1 MARFCTPL
9 HCPNSH
15 VTLQFFNIT
24 PLLSTLNCHVLTL
37 CLASCPLLGWSTP
50 TGFQHSAFTFGQE
63 SSIVR
68 SSVAQGVFTHP
79 TPQLPS
85 CLPTVVS
92 GPLKSTFADSPH
104 HHSQPLSCPHCCF
117 SSTTSPIRESCS
129 CMCGSCSRPL
139 RGLPRRS
146 AVKIPAGALVAHLHR
161 ALIFVQ
167 AEVNLTAVSPSLSWT
182 SATLDLLHCIHSLD
196 FHTFQE
202 KARACAICEHHRCV
216 TRWDSSDFRAKRP
229 QRPFA
234 LLPSIYNIFA

>member
-1 MARFCTPL
+1 MNIDSDHINYLIWRYLQESGMARFCTPL

-68 SSVAQGVFTHP
+68 SSVAQGVFAHP

-92 GPLKSTFADSPH
+92 
-104 HHSQPLSCPHCCF
+104 SQINIRRLS
-117 SSTTSPIRESCS
+117 
-129 CMCGSCSRPL
+129 
-139 RGLPRRS
+139 
-146 AVKIPAGALVAHLHR
+146 
-161 ALIFVQ
+161 
-167 AEVNLTAVSPSLSWT
+167 SPSLPT
-182 SATLDLLHCIHSLD
+182 TVVPTLLLFIYHFAHS
-196 FHTFQE
+196 
-202 KARACAICEHHRCV
+202 
-216 TRWDSSDFRAKRP
+216 
-229 QRPFA
+229 
-234 LLPSIYNIFA
+234 